1 MVRQCASWDWGIQMK
16 LVVAAVLAAGS
27 LVMLPSMAMAAS
39 CYDLWYARNAI
50 YDAEGYCFQT
60 DLGMETFDNDDC
72 YTTHTHLTKKE
83 QKVVAQIQ
91 AQEKAKHCKV

>member
-1 MVRQCASWDWGIQMK
+1 MK

-72 YTTHTHLTKKE
+72 YTTHPHLTKKE

-91 AQEKAKHCKV
+91 AQEKAKHCKVN